1 MIIIKKNMILDDA
14 LETWQDA
21 LGADFTAYKN
31 HCYRVFNFYAA
42 LIAKTLINI
51 DKGAIAIA
59 FHDIGIW
66 THKTFDYLAPS
77 EQLAREYLMAEG
89 HADWIDEIIAM
100 IDNHHKV
107 TAYHGDPLVEAMRKA
122 DWIDVSLGLRRF
134 GLDKSFVASVQ
145 AEFPNEGFHQRL
157 VELSTKH
164 TAANVFH
171 PLPMM
176 KW

>member
-1 MIIIKKNMILDDA
+1 MIIIKKNMMLDDVLA
-14 LETWQDA
+14 TWQEA
-21 LGADFTAYKN
+21 LGADFNAYHN
-31 HCYRVFNFYAA
+31 HCYRVLNFYAA
-42 LIAKTLINI
+42 LIAKTVINI

-66 THKTFDYLAPS
+66 TQKTFDYLAPS
-77 EQLAREYLMAEG
+77 EQLAREYLTAES
-89 HADWIDEIIAM
+89 HPNWIDEIITM
-100 IDNHHKV
+100 IANHHKV
-107 TAYHGDPLVEAMRKA
+107 TAYRGDPLVEAMRKA

-145 AEFPNEGFHQRL
+145 MEFPNEGFHQRL
-157 VELSTKH
+157 VKLSAKH

-171 PLPMM
+171 PLPMI